1 MVKMIIVVKMMIVVN
16 MIMVGKMIMM
26 VKVIR
31 VVKIM
36 MVVKM
41 MMIKDDKKK
50 ELKNKEELRDRKNKY
65 FGGTLNVRG
74 VDKEDL
80 QLNVAERLEV
90 KRMNVRLLVGKRLR
104 VNFERWKVGK

>member
-1 MVKMIIVVKMMIVVN
+1 MERELVESSSEN
-16 MIMVGKMIMM
+16 GKLFWKEMN
-26 VKVIR
+26 KVI
-31 VVKIM
+31 KGKYNTSHI
-36 MVVKM
+36 
-41 MMIKDDKKK
+41 IKDDKKK